1 MTPPLIRRRADL
13 FRMLGDPTRLQ
24 ILAILARGTL
34 NVGALC
40 GHLDVP
46 QPAVSGHLALLRHAG
61 LVQCQRR
68 GKENHYSLAED
79 RAEEIRPLV
88 GGLEVKASKSQAVRN
103 GHARRA
109 MVTA

>member
-1 MTPPLIRRRADL
+1 
-13 FRMLGDPTRLQ
+13 
-24 ILAILARGTL
+24 
-34 NVGALC
+34 
-40 GHLDVP
+40 
-46 QPAVSGHLALLRHAG
+46 